1 MQKELIMLAKTPFI
15 PDKPILIVCGHFGS
29 GKTCVSVALALAL
42 KKSGKNVTLVDLDI
56 VNPYFRA
63 ADAAEL
69 MKANGINCINPEF
82 ANTNVDIPS
91 LGAEI
96 HSVFVNAERDPDSVT
111 ILDVGG
117 DSGAAALGR
126 YRQMIERAGYN
137 TLFVASKYRPLTDTA
152 SAALEN
158 LREIEYYSRL
168 RCTHVVNN
176 SNIGDET
183 TQTYVE
189 NALDFGRELSE
200 LSGLP
205 EAFTSVVKADF
216 CPALAEKYPDKSFFF
231 IDNTTRKLF

>member
-1 MQKELIMLAKTPFI
+1 MNKKLPFE
-15 PDKPILIVCGHFGS
+15 PTSPIIIVCGHFGS

-63 ADAAEL
+63 ADAEKL
-69 MKANGINCINPEF
+69 MKENGINCINPEF

-91 LGAEI
+91 LGAEV
-96 HSVFVNAERDPDSVT
+96 HSVFAKAEIDRDSVT

-126 YRQMIERAGYN
+126 YRHMIEKVGYHM
-137 TLFVASKYRPLTDTA
+137 LFVVSKYRPLTDTA
-152 SAALEN
+152 ELTVEN
-158 LREIEYYSRL
+158 MREIEYYSRL
-168 RCTHVVNN
+168 SCTHIVNN
-176 SNIGDET
+176 SNIGNET
-183 TQTYVE
+183 TLSYVE
-189 NALDFGRELSE
+189 NSFDYAKEISR

-205 EAFTSVVKADF
+205 EAFTSVVKSSF
-216 CPALAEKYPDKSFFF
+216 CAELEEKYKDKNFFF

>member
-1 MQKELIMLAKTPFI
+1 MIAKTPFE
-15 PDKPILIVCGHFGS
+15 PSAPIIIVCGHFGS

-63 ADAAEL
+63 ADAEKL
-69 MKANGINCINPEF
+69 MRENGINCINPEF

-91 LGAEI
+91 LGAEV
-96 HSVFVNAERDPDSVT
+96 HSVFARAETDPNSVT

-126 YRQMIERAGYN
+126 YRHMIEKVGYHM
-137 TLFVASKYRPLTDTA
+137 LFVVSKYRPLTDTA
-152 SAALEN
+152 ELTVEN
-158 LREIEYYSRL
+158 MREIEYYSRL
-168 RCTHVVNN
+168 SCTHIVNN
-176 SNIGDET
+176 SNIGEET
-183 TQTYVE
+183 TLAYVE
-189 NALDFGRELSE
+189 NSFDYAKEISA

-205 EAFTSVVKADF
+205 EAFTSVVKSDF
-216 CPALAEKYPDKSFFF
+216 CAELEEKYKDKNFFF

>member
-1 MQKELIMLAKTPFI
+1 MSKKLPFE
-15 PDKPILIVCGHFGS
+15 PTSPIIIVCGHFGS

-63 ADAAEL
+63 ADAEKL
-69 MKANGINCINPEF
+69 MKENGINCINPEF

-91 LGAEI
+91 LGAEV
-96 HSVFVNAERDPDSVT
+96 HSVFAKAETDRDSVT

-126 YRQMIERAGYN
+126 YRHMIENVGYHM
-137 TLFVASKYRPLTDTA
+137 LFVVSKYRPLTDTA
-152 SAALEN
+152 ELTVEN
-158 LREIEYYSRL
+158 MREIEYYSRL
-168 RCTHVVNN
+168 SCSHIVNN

-183 TQTYVE
+183 TLSYVE
-189 NALDFGRELSE
+189 NSFDYAKEISE

-205 EAFTSVVKADF
+205 EAFTSVVKSDF
-216 CPALAEKYPDKSFFF
+216 CAELEEKYKDKNFFF

>member
-1 MQKELIMLAKTPFI
+1 MPAKLPFI
-15 PDKPILIVCGHFGS
+15 PGQPILIVCGHFGS

-42 KKSGKNVTLVDLDI
+42 KASGKNVTLVDLDI

-63 ADAAEL
+63 ADAEAL
-69 MKANGINCINPEF
+69 MKQNGIRCINPEF

-96 HSVFVNAERDPDSVT
+96 HSVFANTETDPDSVT

-126 YRQMIERAGYN
+126 YKHMIERAGYEM
-137 TLFVASKYRPLTDTA
+137 LFVASKYRPLTDTPGA
-152 SAALEN
+152 TLDN
-158 LREIEYYSRL
+158 LREIELYSRL
-168 RCTHVVNN
+168 SCTHLVNN

-189 NALDFGRELSE
+189 NSFEYADRLSE
-200 LSGLP
+200 ISKLP
-205 EAFTSVVKADF
+205 LAFTSVVKSDF
-216 CPALAEKYPDKSFFF
+216 CRALEENHPDRSFFF
-231 IDNTTRKLF
+231 IENTTRKLF

>member
-1 MQKELIMLAKTPFI
+1 MIAKAPFV
-15 PDKPILIVCGHFGS
+15 PSAPIIIVCGHFGS

-63 ADAAEL
+63 ADAEKL
-69 MKANGINCINPEF
+69 MNENGISCINPEF

-91 LGAEI
+91 LGAEV
-96 HSVFVNAERDPDSVT
+96 HSVFAKAETDKDSVT

-126 YRQMIERAGYN
+126 YRHMIENVGYHM
-137 TLFVASKYRPLTDTA
+137 LFVASKYRPLTDTPE
-152 SAALEN
+152 LTVEN
-158 LREIEYYSRL
+158 MREIEYYSRL
-168 RCTHVVNN
+168 SCTHIVNN
-176 SNIGDET
+176 SNIGGET
-183 TQTYVE
+183 TLSYVE
-189 NALDFGRELSE
+189 NSFDYAKEISR

-205 EAFTSVVKADF
+205 EAFTSVVKSDF
-216 CPALAEKYPDKSFFF
+216 CAELEEKYKDKNFFF